1 MTDIR
6 LDTSMQEN
14 FESELSEGEDSDFF
28 RRIRTRP
35 EARAGAGAMQV
46 EDETGLDEGLDK
58 GLVEG
63 VGDIKIQPLPISRDV
78 SMERKYR
85 GEFKLMQIVDFTDI
99 LKLPD
104 NYIVFNPCITFY
116 KDDLYL
122 LSVRIITRALHHSDY
137 NELFELQEN
146 PYSNLNHPWRN
157 MWGFNLKDRGGLGL
171 NGRGVD
177 YTRMY
182 MIKII
187 NTRVNNFDIKIVKNY
202 YPLYNDILNRDFNNP
217 LAPKLAFTKQNAE
230 DYVYSLESTNRVIP
244 PKNEIDANYDI
255 YRNSDDYKYNPQLR
269 KQVETKYDDFY
280 NALHTQRLFNGQ
292 NFDDFQKLQR
302 VSIEPF
308 FLVFEDIRIHRTRL
322 SDSDGI
328 FFLTGNKRTNSR
340 DYIYRKNQHEVF
352 SNTEQI
358 KTCADFKD
366 AGGCDRIHIIAIK
379 INPLT
384 IKIEFITPS
393 QSLCK
398 EFAAK
403 RDKNWTIYYGEEN
416 DTFETYHISYQIVD
430 TDIGHEKITFSFRYD
445 EQKNIGEFSNCDDNK
460 YNFIANPEDPE
471 DSSLARLSIK
481 PGIVSR
487 SSQNIYP
494 SFFKTIEEAFSIPT
508 VDEKGVIKREN
519 LVTISTTTTT
529 SRYSD
534 DEFLSVGHVKYKY
547 NYFDPSAPINQLTKD
562 HIRDN
567 LFNAPIGKFTQ
578 FCANELF
585 NFHYEYI
592 YLFFF
597 YTFDNNGLLRRTSKF
612 FLPLPINT
620 SLVFPVG
627 LFECDGYFGLSF
639 GEYDTRCSAMF
650 FSEQSLENSLY
661 EINNINFPFNQY
673 LDSQKTPQISEKI
686 AKEIINFDFFK
697 FTSWENNKINK
708 IIL

>member
-14 FESELSEGEDSDFF
+14 FDSELSEGEDSDFF

-46 EDETGLDEGLDK
+46 EDGTGLDEK
-58 GLVEG
+58 LVEG

-85 GEFKLMQIVDFTDI
+85 GEFKLMQIIDFTDI

-104 NYIVFNPCITFY
+104 NYVAFNPCITFY

-122 LSVRIITRALHHSDY
+122 LSVRVITRTLHHSDY

-157 MWGFNLKDRGGLGL
+157 MWGFNLRERGGFVGK
-171 NGRGVD
+171 GVD

-187 NTRVNNFDIKIVKNY
+187 STIENNFDIKLVKNY
-202 YPLYNDILNRDFNNP
+202 YPLYNDILIRDFNNP
-217 LAPKLAFTKQNAE
+217 LFPKLLFSKQNAE
-230 DYVYSLESTNRVIP
+230 DYIYSLESTNRVIP
-244 PKNEIDANYDI
+244 TKNEFDKEYDI
-255 YRNSDDYKYNPQLR
+255 YKDSDNYKYNPQLR
-269 KQVETKYDDFY
+269 NQAETKYDDFY
-280 NALHTQRLFNGQ
+280 NTLNTQRLFNGQ
-292 NFDDFQKLQR
+292 NFDDFQKAQKQ
-302 VSIEPF
+302 SIEPF

-322 SDSDGI
+322 SDTEGI
-328 FFLTGNKRTNSR
+328 FFLTGNKRTTSP
-340 DYIYRKNQHEVF
+340 DYIYRKNQQEVF
-352 SNTEQI
+352 SNTEQV
-358 KTCADFKD
+358 KTCTDFKD
-366 AGGCDRIHIIAIK
+366 SGGCDRIHIIAIK

-393 QSLCK
+393 QVLCR
-398 EFAAK
+398 EFAAR

-416 DTFETYHISYQIVD
+416 DTYETYHISYQIVEE
-430 TDIGHEKITFSFRYD
+430 DIGHEKITFRFRYD

-460 YNFIANPEDPE
+460 YAFIGNPDP
-471 DSSLARLSIK
+471 SLSRLSVK

-487 SSQNIYP
+487 SNQNVYP
-494 SFFKTIEEAFSIPT
+494 SFFKAIEEAFAIPT
-508 VDEKGVIKREN
+508 VDEKGVTRKEN

-529 SRYSD
+529 ISYSD
-534 DEFLSVGHVKYKY
+534 NEFLSVGHVKYKY
-547 NYFDPSAPINQLTKD
+547 NYFNQTALINQVTKD
-562 HIRDN
+562 YIRNN

-578 FCANELF
+578 FCANELY

-639 GEYDTRCSAMF
+639 GEYDTRCSTMF
-650 FSEQSLENSLY
+650 FSERSLENSLY
-661 EINNINFPFNQY
+661 DINNQNFPFNQY
-673 LDSQKTPQISEKI
+673 LDLQKTPQISERI
-686 AKEIINFDFFK
+686 TLEIINFDFFK
-697 FTSWENNKINK
+697 FTSWENNRINK